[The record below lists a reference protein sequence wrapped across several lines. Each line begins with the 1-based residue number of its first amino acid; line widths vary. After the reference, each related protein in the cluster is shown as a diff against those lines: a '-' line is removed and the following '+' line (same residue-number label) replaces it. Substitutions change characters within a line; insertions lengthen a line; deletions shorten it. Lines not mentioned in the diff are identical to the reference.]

1 MTELKLKSTTKT
13 QQTKLLQ
20 KMNYFEKNYNELK
33 IEIKNLAEEIISLNE
48 NVETPVQAFDTSLK
62 KLKLY

>member
-13 QQTKLLQ
+13 QQTKLSQ
-20 KMNYFEKNYNELK
+20 KKNYFEKNYNDLK

-62 KLKLY
+62 KL